1 MTSTET
7 LRAKQNMEILD
18 VFKNLN
24 SQVNAITRR
33 QIAVFPDTM
42 KPKTQRDL
50 EVEVNVD
57 KSIESI
63 NRLLETKLSSL
74 EFIIQSQDFQLDP
87 FHENELE
94 DPRIRKSASQTQFTT
109 LNNTGDIIPLW
120 NGIVRYYQQAGLSK
134 QSQEMVK
141 VKVQDLDAN
150 LEATLYGLTQLID
163 ALFANR
169 SFTDQLGLR
178 LLELLRTKSVYQL
191 ISRQVDSSTFELV
204 SVAVLDASFQNI
216 FAELSQERRE
226 NLSKVSQR
234 GNIGFSPIRKIPI
247 FSTKNFGARLK
258 AIADELGI
266 DVSRIPADLEERL
279 RKMNQ
284 TDFEKYADNAI
295 REVKSTKEQ
304 FSPAEQRL
312 IQQLEVQIKDL
323 EYTIESLLEFN
334 RVQRNIESE
343 IRILRTDDD
352 EKFDDS
358 ALEDIPE
365 LPVAPVRFSMLEGS
379 SGANFDRLRTQYY
392 EQKAEFRRLSDIR
405 QDIIERNA
413 FIKETA
419 EANSRAERDEM
430 IAEKEQ
436 DIRQIEEA
444 RESITEVEIPQIQSE
459 IEQAQRNIAITGD
472 VRLAQLSEKLV
483 KLAEGY
489 SLQET
494 LPIGMGKSKDV
505 GTRGLASMRHNY
517 GIFDSES
524 EGSSE
529 SEESED
535 EDVLDFDDKRNE
547 MYYTRPVRK

>member
-74 EFIIQSQDFQLDP
+74 EFIIQSQDFKLDP

-234 GNIGFSPIRKIPI
+234 GDIGFSPIRKIPI

-279 RKMNQ
+279 KKMNQ

-304 FSPAEQRL
+304 FSQTEQRL
-312 IQQLEVQIKDL
+312 LQELDNKVKDL
-323 EYTIESLLEFN
+323 EYSIDSLLELN
-334 RVQRNIESE
+334 RIQRNIEEE
-343 IRILRTDDD
+343 IPRLRVDEEFDYSILDV
-352 EKFDDS
+352 
-358 ALEDIPE
+358 PE
-365 LPVAPVRFSMLEGS
+365 LPVEPVRPDSSPFSTLVERRRVY
-379 SGANFDRLRTQYY
+379 F
-392 EQKAEFRRLSDIR
+392 EQRDEFRRLSDIR
-405 QDIIERNA
+405 QNIIEFNQFAR
-413 FIKETA
+413 ETA
-419 EANSRAERDEM
+419 EANSRADKDEM

-436 DIRQIEEA
+436 MIRQIEQA
-444 RESITEVEIPQIQSE
+444 RESITEVEIPQNQRE
-459 IEQAQRNIAITGD
+459 IEQAQRSIAITKN
-472 VRLAQLSEKLV
+472 VRLFVLSEKLV

-547 MYYTRPVRK
+547 MYYTRPVKK

>member
-74 EFIIQSQDFQLDP
+74 EFIIQTQDFQLDP

-120 NGIVRYYQQAGLSK
+120 NGVVRYYQQVGLSK

-234 GNIGFSPIRKIPI
+234 ASPV
-247 FSTKNFGARLK
+247 K
-258 AIADELGI
+258 AL
-266 DVSRIPADLEERL
+266 
-279 RKMNQ
+279 
-284 TDFEKYADNAI
+284 
-295 REVKSTKEQ
+295 
-304 FSPAEQRL
+304 
-312 IQQLEVQIKDL
+312 
-323 EYTIESLLEFN
+323 
-334 RVQRNIESE
+334 
-343 IRILRTDDD
+343 
-352 EKFDDS
+352 
-358 ALEDIPE
+358 
-365 LPVAPVRFSMLEGS
+365 
-379 SGANFDRLRTQYY
+379 
-392 EQKAEFRRLSDIR
+392 
-405 QDIIERNA
+405 
-413 FIKETA
+413 
-419 EANSRAERDEM
+419 
-430 IAEKEQ
+430 
-436 DIRQIEEA
+436 
-444 RESITEVEIPQIQSE
+444 
-459 IEQAQRNIAITGD
+459 
-472 VRLAQLSEKLV
+472 
-483 KLAEGY
+483 
-489 SLQET
+489 
-494 LPIGMGKSKDV
+494 
-505 GTRGLASMRHNY
+505 
-517 GIFDSES
+517 
-524 EGSSE
+524 
-529 SEESED
+529 
-535 EDVLDFDDKRNE
+535 
-547 MYYTRPVRK
+547 

>member
-74 EFIIQSQDFQLDP
+74 EFIIQSQDFLP
-87 FHENELE
+87 NAFFHENELE

-295 REVKSTKEQ
+295 REVKSRAVEFK
-304 FSPAEQRL
+304 PAEQRL
-312 IQQLEVQIKDL
+312 IQQLEVQIKKYD
-323 EYTIESLLEFN
+323 YQSDSLLTFD
-334 RVQRNIESE
+334 RVQRNLESE

-365 LPVAPVRFSMLEGS
+365 LPVAPVKPTLLQVGVE
-379 SGANFDRLRTQYY
+379 NFDRLRTQYY
-392 EQKAEFRRLSDIR
+392 EQKGEFKRLSQLRD
-405 QDIIERNA
+405 DIIERNA
-413 FIKETA
+413 FIRERARAT
-419 EANSRAERDEM
+419 SRAEKDEM

-436 DIRQIEEA
+436 EIRELEEA
-444 RESITEVEIPQIQSE
+444 RISTSETFLLIQEEIGETQEQIRE
-459 IEQAQRNIAITGD
+459 LRNSFLTRATD
-472 VRLAQLSEKLV
+472 KMVD
-483 KLAEGY
+483 LAEGY

-505 GTRGLASMRHNY
+505 GTRGLASMRYNY
-517 GIFDSES
+517 GIFDSEE

>member
-304 FSPAEQRL
+304 FSPEEQRL
-312 IQQLEVQIKDL
+312 LQELNNKVKDL
-323 EYTIESLLEFN
+323 EYTIESLSEFN
-334 RVQRNIESE
+334 RIKRNIEEE
-343 IRILRTDDD
+343 IDRLRVD
-352 EKFDDS
+352 EEIDESMLVDV
-358 ALEDIPE
+358 PE
-365 LPVAPVRFSMLEGS
+365 LPVAPVRPNIL
-379 SGANFDRLRTQYY
+379 SGDVELDALAMRRYYVAKRIFKRLV
-392 EQKAEFRRLSDIR
+392 ALR
-405 QDIIERNA
+405 QDIIERNT
-413 FIKETA
+413 FIRETA
-419 EANSRAERDEM
+419 EADSRAERDEM

-436 DIRQIEEA
+436 MIRQIEEA

-547 MYYTRPVRK
+547 MYYTRPVKK